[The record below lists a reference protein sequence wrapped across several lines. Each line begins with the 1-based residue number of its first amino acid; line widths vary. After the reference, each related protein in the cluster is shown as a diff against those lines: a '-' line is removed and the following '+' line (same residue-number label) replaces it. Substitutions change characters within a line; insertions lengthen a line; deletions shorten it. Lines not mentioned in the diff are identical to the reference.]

1 MVSLLTGLL
10 LKATDPFMLKV
21 QTITLALIY
30 TLSVTTASCSFTGT
44 LQQDDEAAKKSISS
58 SINDYSSGDWEVR
71 LEAVKSAS
79 KYSDTV
85 YARYIMNLVLN
96 AAGDYHPAVR
106 IEAVKS
112 LKKMRSYVS
121 LEKLRELALT
131 DPDHNV
137 RSSAITALHDYASA
151 DNSDIFITG
160 IDSRD
165 WLIREASYIGLL
177 KIKPDDIQSNY
188 IGKIIK
194 GIKDPNLSVKLAVLT
209 NLKIKDP
216 LLYNEISGIIN
227 NTRSGISL
235 LKGALVA
242 INGYTFDEKTRGRL
256 LKFLTHRNKDIRLL
270 SLQALKREKIE
281 LKF

>member
-1 MVSLLTGLL
+1 
-10 LKATDPFMLKV
+10 MLKV
-21 QTITLALIY
+21 QTITLALIC
-30 TLSVTTASCSFTGT
+30 TACITTMSCSFTDAF
-44 LQQDDEAAKKSISS
+44 QQDDKAARTAISS

-71 LEAVKSAS
+71 LAAVKSAS

-85 YARYIMNLVLN
+85 YARHIMNMMLN

-112 LKKMRSYVS
+112 LKKMKTYAA

-131 DPDHNV
+131 DSDHNV
-137 RSSAITALHDYASA
+137 RSAGITALHDYASA

-160 IDSRD
+160 INSRD

-216 LLYNEISGIIN
+216 LLYNEISGIVN
-227 NTRSGISL
+227 NKRTGISL

-242 INGYTFDEKTRGRL
+242 INGYTFDERTRGRL
-256 LKFLTHRNKDIRLL
+256 LGFLTHRNKDIRLL